1 MPALFVSSLVVLLIQ
16 LCLFGMLWLQNPTLN
31 LFVVVAHIVTVVLA
45 AVWFGNR
52 WQHPTLSVRDTR
64 YFVASL
70 IGLLPIIG
78 SVFLF
83 LIDNHRALRAYGV
96 REGLGSL
103 EKNKATP
110 QDLLNYFS
118 APEQYTTGN
127 VRNTKDLISSLDD
140 EAYLGLLIAS
150 RHLPDDEAY
159 ALLTEALYSP
169 FESAR
174 LMAYSLR
181 GKLEDR
187 IANALED
194 KLISLKSA
202 TSNKQKVEL
211 NIELAKDYLH
221 IINVGIESGDKESL
235 LKQANKHT
243 LQALKLNN
251 QSVSGFKTL
260 GKVLRFQGD
269 LIHARKAEQRA
280 LSLAAA

>member
-1 MPALFVSSLVVLLIQ
+1 MPALFVSSLIVLIIQ
-16 LCLFGMLWLQNPTLN
+16 LCLFGLLWLQNPMIN
-31 LFVVVAHIVTVVLA
+31 LLVVAGHIVTVILA
-45 AVWFGNR
+45 AFWFSTR
-52 WQHPTLSVRDTR
+52 WQHPMLSARDTR

-70 IGLLPIIG
+70 IGLLPVIG
-78 SVFLF
+78 SVFLL
-83 LIDNHRALRAYGV
+83 LIDNHRTLRAYGI
-96 REGLGSL
+96 REGLGSVDVHK
-103 EKNKATP
+103 ETP

-127 VRNTKDLISSLDD
+127 IRNTKDLISSLDD

-181 GKLEDR
+181 GKLEDK
-187 IANALED
+187 INNALED
-194 KLISLKSA
+194 KLNSLKSA

-211 NIELAKDYLH
+211 NLELAKDYLH

-243 LQALKLNN
+243 LQALKLNK

-260 GKVLRFQGD
+260 SKVLRFQGD
-269 LIHARKAEQRA
+269 LVHARKAEQRA
-280 LSLAAA
+280 LSLATA

>member
-1 MPALFVSSLVVLLIQ
+1 V
-16 LCLFGMLWLQNPTLN
+16 LWLQNPILN
-31 LFVVVAHIVTVVLA
+31 LFVVVAHIATVILA
-45 AVWFGNR
+45 AFWFGNR
-52 WQHPTLSVRDTR
+52 WKQPTLSVRDTR

-70 IGLLPIIG
+70 IGLLPVIG

-83 LIDNHRALRAYGV
+83 LMDNHRALRAYGV

-110 QDLLNYFS
+110 QDSLNYFS
-118 APEQYTTGN
+118 APEQYTAGN

-150 RHLPDDEAY
+150 RHLLDDEAY

-194 KLISLKSA
+194 KLNSLKLA

-221 IINVGIESGDKESL
+221 IINVGIESGDKGSL

-251 QSVSGFKTL
+251 QSVSGFRTL
-260 GKVLRFQGD
+260 SKVLRFQGD